1 MPTISENS
9 KNTSLLSAFKRLRAP
24 APQES
29 RPVLHLP
36 GEATAYDHLE
46 HWLQQGHHLATTA
59 RQNRVQ
65 MSFAI
70 GDWYNSGVAQWGEK
84 ARKAAQQMPGYRTES
99 VRRCGYVAA
108 RFPKQYRNAPV
119 SWNSFL
125 LLAPEEDQE
134 RFSLIQ
140 EITTGRL
147 SEEEWT
153 TKLRE
158 LRSAR
163 TKTRTSTRAASA
175 NSCSAAQPEP
185 PAGMS
190 PQELLSWLVCSYT
203 EEQRRELFHLLSHHL
218 QQTDASS
225 LQEEPGN
232 LRQDLTPSS
241 PESALT
247 THDSRLTTEE
257 RHELINSLLAQEPQ
271 AVHVELALELISTD
285 EYPCFLRMSRE
296 RFKDFEFLSE
306 QVKEEIGYV
315 AATLLDNAHLVYG
328 YYIQHR
334 PKRDDTDTGPNAVY
348 RQYERGRAAQLR

>member
-1 MPTISENS
+1 MPIISGKT
-9 KNTSLLSAFKRLRAP
+9 KNATLLSTFKRLRTP

-29 RPVLHLP
+29 RPVLHYQD
-36 GEATAYDHLE
+36 EATAYDHLE
-46 HWLQQGHHLATTA
+46 HWLQQGHQLTTTT

-84 ARKAAQQMPGYRTES
+84 ARKAAQEMPGYRSEN

-125 LLAPEEDQE
+125 LLAPEEEKE

-140 EITTGRL
+140 EITTGSI

-158 LRSAR
+158 LRKAR
-163 TKTRTSTRAASA
+163 TKPRASTRAASA

-185 PAGMS
+185 PAGLS
-190 PQELLSWLVCSYT
+190 PQELLSWLQCTYT
-203 EEQRRELFHLLSHHL
+203 EEQRRELLHLLSQDLH
-218 QQTDASS
+218 QTDAAQ
-225 LQEEPGN
+225 QEEPGN

-257 RHELINSLLAQEPQ
+257 RLQLIRSAMAQEPDE
-271 AVHVELALELISTD
+271 VRKDLALELIRTD
-285 EYPCFLRMSRE
+285 NYPCILRMSRD
-296 RFKDFEFLSE
+296 RWDDFLFVAE
-306 QVKEEIGYV
+306 QVGEEIGEV
-315 AATLLDNAHLVYG
+315 VRTLLFRADRVYG
-328 YYIQHR
+328 PGLQQRWQEPRWKCPH
-334 PKRDDTDTGPNAVY
+334 DAVGDH
-348 RQYERGRAAQLR
+348 QKGRVTHIP